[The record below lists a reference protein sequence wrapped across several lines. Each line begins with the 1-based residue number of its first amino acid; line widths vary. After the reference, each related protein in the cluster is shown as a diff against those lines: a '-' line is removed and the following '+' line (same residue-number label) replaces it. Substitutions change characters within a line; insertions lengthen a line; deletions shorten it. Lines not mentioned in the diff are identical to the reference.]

1 MDETSNL
8 FGGLSSY
15 RSANESLYNF
25 QTFDKTGQINY
36 NDREEFE
43 KIKKRAQ
50 EQTDFMRKRFEA
62 MQEKHMGVPEGE
74 RVPHYM
80 DKKGNV
86 HPYSEEY
93 LK

>member
-1 MDETSNL
+1 
-8 FGGLSSY
+8 
-15 RSANESLYNF
+15 
-25 QTFDKTGQINY
+25 
-36 NDREEFE
+36 
-43 KIKKRAQ
+43 
-50 EQTDFMRKRFEA
+50 MRKRFVA